1 MKYIFTYLIIAL
13 SAMGTFAQDA
23 ELATLSETVKA
34 LKSGGSV
41 AFDKAVESLS
51 KDVAWTPMNELRPS
65 DPSVECRAS
74 DRVPGF
80 KLNKLLAKAEQAQR
94 FETST
99 GNMLNGENPQYSY
112 SLYERAVKS
121 GKSAIYSL
129 RSRLGAQTFIFIP
142 FDKDAKLDIEISCG
156 NVIFEKTHYND
167 GSVRLSGTATAGEP
181 VAVKITNRDKENRSF
196 VLLNHN
202 PRK

>member
-13 SAMGTFAQDA
+13 SATFAFAQDT
-23 ELATLSETVKA
+23 ELAALSETVKM
-34 LKSGGSV
+34 LKSGGSS
-41 AFDKAVESLS
+41 AFDKAVETLS

-121 GKSAIYSL
+121 GKSATYSL
-129 RSRLGAQTFIFIP
+129 RSRLGEQTFIFIP

-156 NVIFEKTHYND
+156 NVIFEKTRYND
-167 GSVRLSGTATAGEP
+167 GSVRLSGTATAEEP
-181 VAVKITNRDKENRSF
+181 VAVKITNQDRENRSF